1 MQQIIINTIK
11 TFFLYSIR
19 FILPYLPLKALY
31 LIGNFSGYVLYGQ
44 KTQIIKDDL
53 RMLFGNLSEPD
64 LDIIIRHTMQ
74 NFRKDLLE
82 IWTFPKLNQNK
93 INKISYFEGKEYID
107 KALEK
112 GKGAIL
118 CVTHFGSWKIVLP
131 ALGYN
136 GYTVNQVA
144 ATPLTFK
151 KESEMFS
158 HNKIMEIELEC
169 ESSLPAKFIYLN
181 TGMSLRQIY
190 KALADNEV
198 IVVSLDGIIGGKRM
212 PLPFLNSTLLLSTA
226 GASLSLSTG
235 APSLPTFIVRQK
247 DNRHKIIICKPF
259 VIKEVDKQKYV
270 YEWMI
275 NYTRLFEYFVRNY
288 PDHYARYLYT
298 IRKYPLP
305 DLGYILNT
313 NNINN

>member
-64 LDIIIRHTMQ
+64 LDIIIRHAMQ

-169 ESSLPAKFIYLN
+169 ESSLPTKFIYLN

-190 KALADNEV
+190 KAVANNEV
-198 IVVSLDGIIGGKRM
+198 IVVSLDGIVGGKRL
-212 PLPFLNSTLLLSTA
+212 PLPFFNGTLLLSTA

-259 VIKEVDKQKYV
+259 VINEVDKQKYI

-275 NYTRLFEYFVRNY
+275 NYTGLFEHFVRNY

-305 DLGYILNT
+305 DIGYILNT

>member
-19 FILPYLPLKALY
+19 FILPYLPLKVLY

-53 RMLFGNLSEPD
+53 RKLFGSLSESD
-64 LDIIIRHTMQ
+64 LEIIIRHTMQ

-107 KALEK
+107 NALEK

-136 GYTVNQVA
+136 GYKGNQA
-144 ATPLTFK
+144 AANPLTFEK
-151 KESEMFS
+151 NTEGCF
-158 HNKIMEIELEC
+158 HN
-169 ESSLPAKFIYLN
+169 
-181 TGMSLRQIY
+181 
-190 KALADNEV
+190 
-198 IVVSLDGIIGGKRM
+198 
-212 PLPFLNSTLLLSTA
+212 
-226 GASLSLSTG
+226 
-235 APSLPTFIVRQK
+235 
-247 DNRHKIIICKPF
+247 
-259 VIKEVDKQKYV
+259 
-270 YEWMI
+270 
-275 NYTRLFEYFVRNY
+275 
-288 PDHYARYLYT
+288 
-298 IRKYPLP
+298 
-305 DLGYILNT
+305 
-313 NNINN
+313 